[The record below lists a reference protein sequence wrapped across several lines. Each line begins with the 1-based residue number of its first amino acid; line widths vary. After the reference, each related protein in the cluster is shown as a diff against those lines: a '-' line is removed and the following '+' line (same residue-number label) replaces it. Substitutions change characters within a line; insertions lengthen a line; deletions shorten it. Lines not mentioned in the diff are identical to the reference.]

1 MKKLQWI
8 SLAALCLTT
17 ILSNACGQKESWEER
32 AAARFKPLTDE
43 QKRQITRA
51 APKEATAE
59 PKKDRKILVFWRCEG
74 FLHTSIP
81 SGNFALQAMASSTK
95 AFTVDLA
102 DDYSVFTKENLKQYD
117 GIVFNNTTH
126 LKLPSDSHRAA
137 IKDFIMSGKGIAGI
151 HAASDN
157 FYEWEDGAAIM
168 GGQFCGHPWGGGG
181 TWAFKLDDPSHP
193 LNNAFHGRGFWHKD
207 EIYQYCPD
215 TYQGEENLRILVSLD
230 MSKPSTS
237 DPLFNEKFAKH
248 NAKFKA
254 GMREVP
260 VSWVSTHGKGR
271 LFNTNF
277 GHNEST
283 YTKPVMMRQLLD
295 GIQYAIGD
303 LEADATPT
311 AKAKNLS
318 PALAP
323 EL

>member
-8 SLAALCLTT
+8 SLAALCAIAISIPLCAQNET
-17 ILSNACGQKESWEER
+17 WEER
-32 AAARFKPLTDE
+32 AAARLKPLEDN
-43 QKRQITRA
+43 QKRTITRA
-51 APKEATAE
+51 APKQATAQ
-59 PKKDRKILVFWRCEG
+59 PKSDRKVLVFYRCEG
-74 FLHTSIP
+74 FIHTSIP
-81 SGNFALQAMASSTK
+81 SANFALQEMARTTR
-95 AFTVDLA
+95 AFSVDLA
-102 DDYSVFTKENLKQYD
+102 DDYDVFSKSNLNQYD
-117 GIVFNNTTH
+117 AIVFNNTTH

-137 IKDFIMSGKGIAGI
+137 IKDFIESGKGIAGI

-157 FYEWEDGAAIM
+157 FYEWSDGAAIM

-181 TWAFKLDDPSHP
+181 TWAFKLDDPNHA
-193 LNNAFHGRGFWHKD
+193 LNNAFHDRGFWHKD

-230 MSKPSTS
+230 MSKESTAAR
-237 DPLFNEKFAKH
+237 LHEKPNK
-248 NAKFKA
+248 KFKA

-260 VSWVSTHGKGR
+260 VSWISTHGEGR

-283 YTKPVMMRQLLD
+283 FTKPVMMRQLMD
-295 GIQYAIGD
+295 GIQYALGD
-303 LEADATPT
+303 LEADATPS
-311 AKAKNLS
+311 AEFRDLI

>member
-1 MKKLQWI
+1 MKKLPWI
-8 SLAALCLTT
+8 SLAALCVIA
-17 ILSNACGQKESWEER
+17 ILHPLYGQGESWEER
-32 AAARFKPLTDE
+32 AAARFKPLTDD

-51 APKEATAE
+51 IPKEATVQ
-59 PKKDRKILVFWRCEG
+59 PKKARKILVFWRCEG

-81 SGNFALQAMASSTK
+81 SGNFALQEMARLSK

-126 LKLPSDSHRAA
+126 LKLPSDNHRAA

-157 FYEWEDGAAIM
+157 FYEWKDGAAIM
-168 GGQFCGHPWGGGG
+168 GGQFCGHPWTANG
-181 TWAFKLDDPSHP
+181 TYAFKLDDSNHT
-193 LNNAFHGRGFWHKD
+193 LNKAFHGRGFWHKD
-207 EIYQYCPD
+207 EIYQYDPE
-215 TYQGEENLRILVSLD
+215 TYQGEEHLRILVSLD

-237 DPLFNEKFAKH
+237 ERLFDKKYAKH
-248 NAKFKA
+248 NAKFKP

-260 VSWVSTHGKGR
+260 VSWISTHGQGR

-295 GIQYAIGD
+295 GIQFALGD

-311 AKAKNLS
+311 AKMKNLI